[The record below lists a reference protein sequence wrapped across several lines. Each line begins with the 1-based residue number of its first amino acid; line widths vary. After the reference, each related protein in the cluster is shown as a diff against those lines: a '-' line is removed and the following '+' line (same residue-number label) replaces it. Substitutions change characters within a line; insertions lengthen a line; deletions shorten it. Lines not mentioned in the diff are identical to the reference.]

1 MIMATAQLLDGKRTA
16 QIIRE
21 ELAKKIEEH
30 YERTMLRPG
39 LAVVLVGDD
48 PASKIYVRNKHRAS
62 TQVGMD
68 SRQIILPAHSTTS
81 QVLETIEML
90 NQDPSIHGILL
101 QLPVPRHIDAQVIL
115 RHLDPRK
122 DVDGL
127 TPTNMGRLM
136 AGQSG
141 LRPCTPLGI
150 IELLDRY
157 HVPLEGQ
164 RVVVIG
170 RSQLVGRP
178 LALMFVERNA
188 TVTIVHSKTPNA
200 WDITREADIVVA
212 AVGHA
217 HLVQPNWI
225 KPGATVID
233 VGINRTESGIVGD
246 VDFDSV
252 AAMASRIT
260 PVPGGIGPMTIAML
274 LSNTW
279 QAFQETVGS

>member
-1 MIMATAQLLDGKRTA
+1 MATAQLLDGKRTA

-30 YERTMLRPG
+30 YERTTLRPG

-101 QLPVPRHIDAQVIL
+101 QLPVPRQIDAQVIL

>member
-1 MIMATAQLLDGKRTA
+1 MATAQLLDGKRTA

-30 YERTMLRPG
+30 YERTTLRPG

-101 QLPVPRHIDAQVIL
+101 QLPVPRQIDAQVIL

-225 KPGATVID
+225 KPGATVVD

-246 VDFDSV
+246 VEFDSV

>member
-1 MIMATAQLLDGKRTA
+1 MQTELLDGKLTA
-16 QIIRE
+16 QSIRQ

-30 YERTMLRPG
+30 YYRTNLRPG

-62 TQVGMD
+62 TQVGME
-68 SRQIILPAHSTTS
+68 SRQIILPDHSTTS

-90 NQDPSIHGILL
+90 NQDPSVHGILM
-101 QLPVPRHIDAQVIL
+101 QLPVPPHVDVQVIL

-127 TPTNMGRLM
+127 TATNMGLLM
-136 AGQSG
+136 AGQPG

-157 HVPLEGQ
+157 QVPLAGK

-178 LALMFVERNA
+178 LALMFIQRDA
-188 TVTIVHSKTPNA
+188 TVTIVHSKTEAPRE
-200 WDITREADIVVA
+200 ITRDADIVVA
-212 AVGHA
+212 AVGRVN
-217 HLVQPNWI
+217 LVQRDWI
-225 KPGATVID
+225 KPGSTIVD
-233 VGINRTESGIVGD
+233 VGINRVDGGIVGD
-246 VDFDSV
+246 VDFSNV
-252 AAMASRIT
+252 APVCSRIT

-274 LSNTW
+274 LANTW
-279 QAFQETVGS
+279 HAFQETVGS